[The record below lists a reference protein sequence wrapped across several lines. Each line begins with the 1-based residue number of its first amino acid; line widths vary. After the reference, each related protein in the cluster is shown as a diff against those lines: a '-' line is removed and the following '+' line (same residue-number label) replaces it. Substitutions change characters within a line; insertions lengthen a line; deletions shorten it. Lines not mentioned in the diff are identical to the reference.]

1 LKEPMNAEQQ
11 HLSEQQA
18 KEFRQRKM
26 NADEKARWER
36 HMAGCHD
43 CLELVYGE
51 KTLAAVGDRL
61 VEALISL
68 DAKEEFHLSMPE
80 LRRYARGAMDEADR
94 TIFESHLE
102 DCSACR
108 ETAESLAAAP
118 PGRTPE
124 LLPAQPQPFWH
135 RIARFWKEPRFAL
148 PAGVAVLAAC
158 IFLGWAVWHRG
169 NTIVEHPG
177 QSTGGEAA
185 VAVSLRDGGAEITL
199 DKKGTLGGV
208 AGLDPAVINAVRQA
222 LASAGLPKPQ
232 VLSELSGPPI
242 KFMGQTG
249 PAPPFVLI
257 SPVDTVVGDDQP
269 TLRWEALSGAT
280 SYTVAVF
287 DPQFKLVTKTTIPA
301 GTEWRVP
308 IPLRR
313 GAIYF
318 WQVTA
323 RKGELQVTIPAAPAP
338 RAEFKVLDS
347 QTATDLEK
355 ARTLTDSHLVLGIL
369 YAQQGLR
376 LDAERELDALARQNP
391 QSSVPAKLLS
401 DVRSW

>member
-1 LKEPMNAEQQ
+1 MNNEQEHLTGPQAEQ
-11 HLSEQQA
+11 
-18 KEFRQRKM
+18 FRQQKM

-51 KTLAAVGDRL
+51 KNLAVVRDRL
-61 VEALISL
+61 AEALTSL
-68 DAKEEFHLSMPE
+68 DDKEFHLSMPE
-80 LRRYARGAMDEADR
+80 LRQYARGAMDEADR

-102 DCSACR
+102 HCTACR
-108 ETAESLAAAP
+108 NQAEALAA
-118 PGRTPE
+118 GPE

-148 PAGVAVLAAC
+148 PAGVAVAAVLVTC
-158 IFLGWAVWHRG
+158 FFLGWAAWNRRDTSAAHRG
-169 NTIVEHPG
+169 A
-177 QSTGGEAA
+177 STSGESA
-185 VAVSLRDGGAEITL
+185 VAVSLRDGSAEITL

-208 AGLDPAVINAVRQA
+208 AGLEPAAINAVREA
-222 LASAGLPKPQ
+222 LASAELSKPQ

-249 PAPPFVLI
+249 SAPPFVLI
-257 SPVDTVVGDDQP
+257 SPVATVVGDEQP

-287 DPQFKLVTKTTIPA
+287 DPQFKLVTKTKIPA

-308 IPLRR
+308 IRLRR

-323 RKGELQVTIPAAPAP
+323 RKGELQVTAPAAPAP

-376 LDAERELDALARQNP
+376 LDAERELEALARQNP
-391 QSSVPAKLLS
+391 QSSVAAKLLS
-401 DVRSW
+401 EVRSW

>member
-1 LKEPMNAEQQ
+1 MNNEQHLTGPQAEQ
-11 HLSEQQA
+11 
-18 KEFRQRKM
+18 FRQRKM

-51 KTLAAVGDRL
+51 KNLAVVRERL
-61 VEALISL
+61 VEALTSP
-68 DAKEEFHLSMPE
+68 DDKEFHLSMPE
-80 LRRYARGAMDEADR
+80 LRQYARGEMDEADK

-102 DCSACR
+102 DCLACR
-108 ETAESLAAAP
+108 GQAKALAAV
-118 PGRTPE
+118 PGRAPE
-124 LLPAQPQPFWH
+124 LFPTRPSSFWQ
-135 RIARFWKEPRFAL
+135 RVSRFWQDPRFAL

-158 IFLGWAVWHRG
+158 IFLGWAAWRRG
-169 NTIVEHPG
+169 NTSIEHPG
-177 QSTGGEAA
+177 PTTSGEAA
-185 VAVSLRDGGAEITL
+185 VAVSLRDGSAEITL

-208 AGLDPAVINAVRQA
+208 AGLDPAAIDAVREA
-222 LASAGLPKPQ
+222 LARAELSKPQ

-249 PAPPFVLI
+249 SAPPFVLI
-257 SPVDTVVGDDQP
+257 SPVATVVGDEQP

-287 DPQFKLVTKTTIPA
+287 DPHFKLVTKTKIPA

-323 RKGELQVTIPAAPAP
+323 RKGELQVTVPAAPAP

-347 QTATDLEK
+347 QTATNLEK

-391 QSSVPAKLLS
+391 QSSVAAKMLS
-401 DVRSW
+401 DVRSWGR

>member
-1 LKEPMNAEQQ
+1 MNNEQEHLTGPQAEQ
-11 HLSEQQA
+11 
-18 KEFRQRKM
+18 FRQRKM

-36 HMAGCHD
+36 HMAGCRD
-43 CLELVYGE
+43 CLEHVYGE
-51 KTLAAVGDRL
+51 KNLAVVRDRL
-61 VEALISL
+61 VEALTSP
-68 DAKEEFHLSMPE
+68 DDKEFHLSMPE
-80 LRRYARGAMDEADR
+80 LQRFGRGEMDEADR

-102 DCSACR
+102 DCPACR
-108 ETAESLAAAP
+108 GQAEALAAALP
-118 PGRTPE
+118 SKGSPE
-124 LLPAQPQPFWH
+124 LLPAQPQHFWH

-148 PAGVAVLAAC
+148 PAGLAVAAVLVAC
-158 IFLGWAVWHRG
+158 FFLGRAAWHRG
-169 NTIVEHPG
+169 NPIVEHPG
-177 QSTGGEAA
+177 ESTSSEAA
-185 VAVSLRDGGAEITL
+185 IVVSLRDGTTEITL
-199 DKKGTLGGV
+199 DKKGTLAGF
-208 AGLDPAVINAVRQA
+208 AGLDSDATNAVREA
-222 LASAGLPKPQ
+222 LASAGLSKPQ
-232 VLSELSGPPI
+232 VLSDLSGPPI
-242 KFMGQTG
+242 KFMGQIG

-257 SPVDTVVGDDQP
+257 SPVATVVGDEQP

-287 DPQFKLVTKTTIPA
+287 DPQFKLVTKTKIPA
-301 GTEWRVP
+301 EIEWRVP

-323 RKGELQVTIPAAPAP
+323 RKGELQLTVPAAPAP

-376 LDAERELDALARQNP
+376 LDAERELEALARQNP
-391 QSSVPAKLLS
+391 QSSVAAKLLS

>member
-1 LKEPMNAEQQ
+1 MNNEQEHLTGPQAEQ
-11 HLSEQQA
+11 
-18 KEFRQRKM
+18 FRQRKM

-51 KTLAAVGDRL
+51 KNLAVVRDRL
-61 VEALISL
+61 VEALTSP
-68 DAKEEFHLSMPE
+68 DDKEFHLSMPE
-80 LRRYARGAMDEADR
+80 LRQYARGAMDEADR

-102 DCSACR
+102 HCTACR
-108 ETAESLAAAP
+108 NQAEALAAAP
-118 PGRTPE
+118 PSNRSPE

-148 PAGVAVLAAC
+148 PAGVAVAAVLVTC
-158 IFLGWAVWHRG
+158 FFLGWAAWNRRD
-169 NTIVEHPG
+169 TSAAHPG
-177 QSTGGEAA
+177 PSTSGESA
-185 VAVSLRDGGAEITL
+185 VAVSLRDGSAEITL

-208 AGLDPAVINAVRQA
+208 AGLEPAAINAVREA
-222 LASAGLPKPQ
+222 LASAELSKPQ

-249 PAPPFVLI
+249 SAPPFVLI
-257 SPVDTVVGDDQP
+257 SPVATVVGDEQP

-287 DPQFKLVTKTTIPA
+287 DPQFKLVTKTKIPA

-308 IPLRR
+308 IRLRR

-323 RKGELQVTIPAAPAP
+323 RKGELQVTVPAAPAP

-376 LDAERELDALARQNP
+376 LDAERELEALARQNP
-391 QSSVPAKLLS
+391 QSSVAAKLLS